1 MSVDGNKTNR
11 THYPRRKQNL
21 YQQMQELP
29 KSYSVIALSSM
40 TKVRAAQLMKIR
52 KKFHNDIKIKII
64 KNRVVQKSFEKING
78 IVGLDQLSSKL
89 EGQCALMFTNISP
102 FKLNLVFDQNKVYLA
117 AKGGDVTKMDITIP
131 SGNTGISPGPVL
143 SEFKEVNV
151 PTKIDQGTIWVSKDT
166 RVAKAG
172 DVITQKTAALL
183 SKLNIKPI
191 EAGIAI
197 NFAISGGLV
206 FGENDLKIDLKAY
219 ADELIMSHCQALLL
233 AVESAYTTSE
243 TIKPLLNKANRF
255 AELLASTSGYISP
268 STVKLVLARTQ
279 LNASVIAETIRKK
292 GYIAS

>member
-1 MSVDGNKTNR
+1 MSVDGNRTAR

-40 TKVRAAQLMKIR
+40 SKVRAAQLMKIR
-52 KKFHNDIKIKII
+52 KKFHNDITIKII
-64 KNRVVQKSFEKING
+64 KNRVVQKSFEKIND

-102 FKLNLVFDQNKVYLA
+102 FKLNLVFDQNKVYLP

-191 EAGIAI
+191 EAGIAV
-197 NFAISGGLV
+197 NFAISDGLV

-219 ADELIMSHCQALLL
+219 SDELIMSHCQALLL

-268 STVKLVLARTQ
+268 STVKLVFARTQ
-279 LNASVIAETIRKK
+279 LNASIIAETIRKK
-292 GYIAS
+292 GYVAS